1 MVGLATLATVIASQ
15 AVITGAYSLA
25 RQAVQLG
32 LLPRLEV
39 RHTSAEHEGQI
50 YMPLVNTILLLG
62 VLLLVALASAYGI
75 AVTGTMVVT
84 ACMAFVVIWKVWN
97 WSPFFAGALMAPF
110 LIIDTTFLSAN
121 LLKIV
126 EGGWVPLA
134 FGAMIST
141 VMYTWENG
149 NRVLFEKTRKLEKLL
164 ISRAA

>member
-62 VLLLVALASAYGI
+62 VLLGSRSRQPMGLRSPAR
-75 AVTGTMVVT
+75 
-84 ACMAFVVIWKVWN
+84 W
-97 WSPFFAGALMAPF
+97 WSRPAWR
-110 LIIDTTFLSAN
+110 S
-121 LLKIV
+121 
-126 EGGWVPLA
+126 
-134 FGAMIST
+134 S
-141 VMYTWENG
+141 
-149 NRVLFEKTRKLEKLL
+149 
-164 ISRAA
+164 